1 MTKIAGAYGLYADPV
16 EVAGIVRALNSVGF
30 GNEDICLMFAPTHS
44 FAAIVREAKAFYPDD
59 ETSAVSEGL
68 IRWLSEFGA
77 VVIPSLG
84 FFIHSQTFLSAL
96 EVARDAPALCGS
108 SRTLNGLGFSATDA
122 KRLET
127 ELQAAG
133 FLVYVVSAETARA
146 QFARELLAS
155 SGAREAAVLEKENAA
170 EAAA

>member
-16 EVAGIVRALNSVGF
+16 EVAGIVLALNSVGF
-30 GNEDICLMFAPTHS
+30 ANEDICLMFAPTHS
-44 FAAIVREAKAFYPDD
+44 FATIVREAKAFHPDT

-68 IRWLSEFGA
+68 IRWFSEFGA

-84 FFIHSQTFLSAL
+84 FFIRSQTFLCAL
-96 EVARDAPALCGS
+96 EVARDAPALCGN
-108 SRTLNGLGFSATDA
+108 SRTLGGLGFSATDA

-133 FLVYVVSAETARA
+133 FLVYVVAAETARA
-146 QFARELLAS
+146 QFARELLAG